1 MTTNDDAYLQ
11 AQGEGTMRPV
21 EPSAPV
27 QESWDPEPV
36 SEMTVAPPAPVSTSD
51 YAAMQTPPAPA
62 PTPAYAAPGYAAPG
76 GATPGYAA
84 PGQTAYGYAPR
95 PTKTWMNVTSLVCA
109 LLVPVVG
116 SLLAVIFGHLGVA
129 ASKRGDAEYKGIG
142 IAGLV
147 LGYLG
152 LIAGI
157 VYLVAAIAL
166 VASSS
171 TVTVQ

>member
-1 MTTNDDAYLQ
+1 MTTNDDPYLH

-21 EPSAPV
+21 QPSPPAEEGWVP
-27 QESWDPEPV
+27 QPE
-36 SEMTVAPPAPVSTSD
+36 SEMTVAPPAPFAQST
-51 YAAMQTPPAPA
+51 YTQPTPQPTPTTPAPS
-62 PTPAYAAPGYAAPG
+62 YSSPGYAAPTPQQPYYG
-76 GATPGYAA
+76 GSPTRA
-84 PGQTAYGYAPR
+84 
-95 PTKTWMNVTSLVCA
+95 TKTWMNVTSLVCA

-116 SLLAVIFGHLGVA
+116 SLLAIIFGHLGVA

-152 LIAGI
+152 LVGGI
-157 VYLVAAIAL
+157 VSFLYAISIVADA
-166 VASSS
+166 S